1 MFHIVD
7 VLQTWFVNTV
17 KYRPDQYL
25 KHFHNKY
32 DNSFD
37 ALSFRK
43 RFDLYLWP
51 GDGGGRP
58 SSVMSL
64 GVTSVGGHSHGH
76 PASPIGVGSSWEDI
90 DPQIPRALGC
100 QRRLA
105 LADLGCTVDHL
116 GPTPA
121 NLIPPS
127 SFAVSCDLKAL
138 WPGVLGCW
146 GMGGRCTT
154 WPINPPEVYTSFGP
168 DPPGRQAAGCPCQ
181 SIGWGL
187 CSQSLCADVG
197 WSVCWHCLP

>member
-1 MFHIVD
+1 MTSALID
-7 VLQTWFVNTV
+7 VELRTPSTPW
-17 KYRPDQYL
+17 
-25 KHFHNKY
+25 
-32 DNSFD
+32 
-37 ALSFRK
+37 
-43 RFDLYLWP
+43 

-76 PASPIGVGSSWEDI
+76 PASPIGVGRYR
-90 DPQIPRALGC
+90 PQIPRALGC

-181 SIGWGL
+181 SIGWRL

-197 WSVCWHCLP
+197 WSVCWHCLL

>member
-1 MFHIVD
+1 MLVASMGNFIKIWVEIQLFCRW
-7 VLQTWFVNTV
+7 VMLQYTV
-17 KYRPDQYL
+17 ETVYST
-25 KHFHNKY
+25 
-32 DNSFD
+32 NSN
-37 ALSFRK
+37 
-43 RFDLYLWP
+43 

-90 DPQIPRALGC
+90 RPQIPRALGC

-116 GPTPA
+116 DPTPA

-138 WPGVLGCW
+138 WPGVLGC
-146 GMGGRCTT
+146 
-154 WPINPPEVYTSFGP
+154 
-168 DPPGRQAAGCPCQ
+168 
-181 SIGWGL
+181 
-187 CSQSLCADVG
+187 
-197 WSVCWHCLP
+197 

>member
-1 MFHIVD
+1 
-7 VLQTWFVNTV
+7 
-17 KYRPDQYL
+17 
-25 KHFHNKY
+25 
-32 DNSFD
+32 
-37 ALSFRK
+37 
-43 RFDLYLWP
+43 
-51 GDGGGRP
+51 
-58 SSVMSL
+58 MSL

-90 DPQIPRALGC
+90 DPRSPEPLVVRGGWLWLIWVVRWTPL
-100 QRRLA
+100 
-105 LADLGCTVDHL
+105 D
-116 GPTPA
+116 PTPA

-138 WPGVLGCW
+138 WPGVLGCL

-197 WSVCWHCLP
+197 WSVC